1 MPEQYNA
8 QLITIGENI
17 RSMRKKKG
25 LTLNELA
32 ALSGLSAPFLSQ
44 IENARVNVN
53 LNSLTE
59 ISNALQV
66 PIVSLFGEEKPTN
79 VRVIK
84 RENRLWLPLEGRSVE
99 SFLLNSKSNIEL
111 SIIRLPPGEN
121 TGLSNKHP
129 GDEVCYMLK
138 GSIRTILNDETI
150 YELVESDMIYYDS
163 EIPHRWENLSSEMA
177 EFIVINT
184 PATY

>member
-1 MPEQYNA
+1 MPEQNSN
-8 QLITIGENI
+8 QLTNIGEKI
-17 RSMRKKKG
+17 RSIRKKKG

-32 ALSGLSAPFLSQ
+32 SLSGLSAPFLSQ

-53 LNSLTE
+53 LNTLTE
-59 ISNALQV
+59 ICNALQV
-66 PIVSLFGEEKPTN
+66 PIVSLFGEEKTTN

-84 RENRLWLPLEGRSVE
+84 RENRQWLPLEGRSVE

-121 TGLSNKHP
+121 TGVSNKHP
-129 GDEVCYMLK
+129 GDEVCYVLK
-138 GSIRTILNDETI
+138 GSVRTILNDETS

-163 EIPHRWENLSSEMA
+163 GIPHRWENTSNEMA

>member
-1 MPEQYNA
+1 MPEHNGN
-8 QLITIGENI
+8 QLTNIGEKI
-17 RSMRKKKG
+17 RSLRKKKD

-53 LNSLTE
+53 INTLTE
-59 ISNALQV
+59 ICNALDV
-66 PIVSLFGEEKPTN
+66 SIVSLFNEEKPSN

-84 RENRLWLPLEGRSVE
+84 RESRQWYPLEGRSVE
-99 SFLLNSKSNIEL
+99 SFLLNLKSNVEL
-111 SIIRLPPGEN
+111 SVIRLPPGEN
-121 TGLSNKHP
+121 TGVSNKHP
-129 GDEVCYMLK
+129 GDEVCFVLK
-138 GSIRTILNDETI
+138 GSIRTILNDETTF
-150 YELVESDMIYYDS
+150 ELVESDMIYYDS
-163 EIPHRWENLSSEMA
+163 EIPHRWENTGEEIA